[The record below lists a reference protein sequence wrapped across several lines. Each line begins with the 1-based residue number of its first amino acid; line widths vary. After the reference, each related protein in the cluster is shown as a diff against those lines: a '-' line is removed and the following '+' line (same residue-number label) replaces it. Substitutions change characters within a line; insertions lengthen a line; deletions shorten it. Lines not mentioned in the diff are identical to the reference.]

1 MVFLGAEAGQP
12 MQKRE
17 KSFGK
22 SSVLPHINVSVMC
35 LNVWLSSWDV
45 SMRIAAVLSNPI
57 QLHLTEATHFL
68 HFPPVWIF
76 VVCLNNCK

>member
-22 SSVLPHINVSVMC
+22 SSVLHHINVC
-35 LNVWLSSWDV
+35 DV
-45 SMRIAAVLSNPI
+45 FKCVA
-57 QLHLTEATHFL
+57 E
-68 HFPPVWIF
+68 
-76 VVCLNNCK
+76 